1 MQSNESLISPP
12 GPVFRAAQYVRM
24 STEHQQ
30 YSTENQ
36 ADKIKEYAARRG
48 IDVVIGIVETHGRA
62 ETEELVAGLEREEQQ
77 RRERA
82 RMLFTQFMNE
92 KAVQIGPVDPAS
104 KGVTASWYENTTMQ
118 ASEVVGS
125 YGRVFD
131 VVCVG
136 RPRKDDAALS
146 LAFVEAALFESGRP
160 VLLAPPEPPATIG
173 SVVVIAWNASTETAR
188 TLALGMPLVG
198 EVKKAI
204 VLTIRGG
211 SINGPPGEDA
221 ARNLRCH
228 GIDAAAVEVD
238 AGGLSV
244 GEAILAH
251 CKEVGADLLI
261 KGAYTQ
267 SRLKQMIFGGATQH
281 ILTSAELPVIMAH

>member
-1 MQSNESLISPP
+1 MRTVLCAVGDGDSARSALATSYLIASRGDGHIEAFYPGMGSPMIIT
-12 GPVFRAAQYVRM
+12 GGFGGGM
-24 STEHQQ
+24 
-30 YSTENQ
+30 
-36 ADKIKEYAARRG
+36 G
-48 IDVVIGIVETHGRA
+48 GGGVVPT
-62 ETEELVAGLEREEQQ
+62 ELVAGLEREEQQ

-82 RMLFTQFMNE
+82 RAQFTSFMNE
-92 KAVQIGPVDPAS
+92 KGVTIGPVDPAS
-104 KGVTASWYENTTMQ
+104 KGVTASWYENASMQ

-131 VVCVG
+131 VICVA
-136 RPRKDDAALS
+136 RPRRDDAALS

-173 SVVVIAWNASTETAR
+173 SVVVISWNASTETAR

-198 EVKKAI
+198 NVQRAI
-204 VLTIRGG
+204 VLTIKGG
-211 SINGPPGEDA
+211 SVSGPPGEDA

-228 GIDAAAVEVD
+228 GIATEAVEID
-238 AGGLSV
+238 PGGQSV
-244 GEAILAH
+244 GEATLAY

>member
-1 MQSNESLISPP
+1 
-12 GPVFRAAQYVRM
+12 VRTVLCAV
-24 STEHQQ
+24 SDGE
-30 YSTENQ
+30 
-36 ADKIKEYAARRG
+36 AARSALTTAYLIASRG
-48 IDVVIGIVETHGRA
+48 DGHIEAFYPGMGSPMIITGGFGGGMGGGGVVPT
-62 ETEELVAGLEREEQQ
+62 ELVAGLEREEQQ

-82 RMLFTQFMNE
+82 RSQFTSFMNE
-92 KAVQIGPVDPAS
+92 KCAVIEPVDPGS
-104 KGVTASWYENTTMQ
+104 KGVSASWYENAAMQ

-131 VVCVG
+131 VICVS
-136 RPRKDDAALS
+136 RPRRDDAALS

-160 VLLAPPEPPATIG
+160 VILAPPEPPATI
-173 SVVVIAWNASTETAR
+173 SRVVVIAWNASTETAR

-198 EVKKAI
+198 DVERAI
-204 VLTIRGG
+204 VLTVKGG
-211 SINGPPGEDA
+211 GVNGPLGEDA

-228 GIDAAAVEVD
+228 GIKAEAVEVD
-238 AGGLSV
+238 VGGLPV
-244 GEAILAH
+244 GEAILQH

>member
-1 MQSNESLISPP
+1 MRTVLCAVGDGDSARSALATSYLIASRGDGHIEAFYPGMGSPMIIT
-12 GPVFRAAQYVRM
+12 GGFGGGM
-24 STEHQQ
+24 
-30 YSTENQ
+30 
-36 ADKIKEYAARRG
+36 G
-48 IDVVIGIVETHGRA
+48 GGGVVPT
-62 ETEELVAGLEREEQQ
+62 ELVAGLEREEQQ